1 MKNKKTIRNR
11 IAQKTA
17 DRKNARLRRRS
28 CFRAQA
34 QPVATPKEP
43 EARPE
48 EILEQVIEKTVD
60 RALSI
65 PEKEKD

>member
-1 MKNKKTIRNR
+1 
-11 IAQKTA
+11 
-17 DRKNARLRRRS
+17 
-28 CFRAQA
+28 
-34 QPVATPKEP
+34 VATPKEP